1 MNKQTLLLLTL
12 GLAMESPISAFAQ
25 AAAESALINGLSS
38 SATVKAGS
46 ALNRSLNHSSSQLGA
61 RIQERTSGPTHLGVQ
76 QKATPGK
83 NTAMVVHS
91 RGSAQPGSTQG
102 FGTISILGG
111 QVTCTPLEPGS
122 QASQGKAVPRAG
134 STNCHNQGST
144 TKAGPEDMYKS
155 SVVLPA
161 SK

>member
-1 MNKQTLLLLTL
+1 MNKQALLLLTL
-12 GLAMESPISAFAQ
+12 GLAIGSHISAFAQ

-38 SATVKAGS
+38 SATVKAGT
-46 ALNRSLNHSSSQLGA
+46 ALNHSLNRSSSQLGA

-76 QKATPGK
+76 QKATSGK

-122 QASQGKAVPRAG
+122 QVSEGKTVPQVG
-134 STNCHNQGST
+134 STNCHNQGAT
-144 TKAGPEDMYKS
+144 TKARPEDMYKS
-155 SVVLPA
+155 SVVLPT

>member
-12 GLAMESPISAFAQ
+12 GLAIGSPIGAFAQ

-46 ALNRSLNHSSSQLGA
+46 ALNRSLNRSSSQLGA

-76 QKATPGK
+76 QKTPGR

-91 RGSAQPGSTQG
+91 HGIAQPGSTPG

-111 QVTCTPLEPGS
+111 QVSCTPLEPGS
-122 QASQGKAVPRAG
+122 QASQGKTVPQAG